1 MEVEVL
7 ALAVT
12 GTQNVLDGNHM
23 ANVFSVMVVSSVST
37 VIMNPKIPIMLS
49 SAKTA
54 DRTRIINRCFLLPI
68 LSHDMSLLILTGL
81 YVRVRQHFYQN
92 LYCNSKTMG
101 ELQALAYCE
110 RTGIDVLTVCLP
122 ERFNALS
129 IVPVTHTSTCTPL

>member
-7 ALAVT
+7 ALAVI

-54 DRTRIINRCFLLPI
+54 GRTRIINRCFLL
-68 LSHDMSLLILTGL
+68 
-81 YVRVRQHFYQN
+81 
-92 LYCNSKTMG
+92 
-101 ELQALAYCE
+101 
-110 RTGIDVLTVCLP
+110 
-122 ERFNALS
+122 S
-129 IVPVTHTSTCTPL
+129 IYKP